1 MKSLNTFQ
9 KPLLNLMIALLTIML
24 PSMTFGQTE
33 GSGNVQKQNRSLP
46 PFTQIE
52 VGSAF
57 TVKLNQGEPNVIIET
72 DDNLNNL
79 IETLVDNGV
88 LTINSSGIKNPT
100 SLKVYITAPDITNIE
115 LSGAARV
122 ESTGVLNFPKLNLSA
137 SGASRANLE
146 LNTEELNTEVSGAS
160 RVTLKG
166 YAANHNSEVSG
177 ASSVNAMM
185 LKTITTTSEVSGAA
199 RMSVYAKT
207 QLITDITAAGTL
219 TYFDNPDIKKLKQSG
234 ESIINLNNPDDAMPV
249 IVEEEGN
256 KEEYDNFG
264 IKVFED
270 GDSTNVKVGKI
281 LNVEVSED
289 DETKIDIGNHQ
300 LEIDDEGNVTFKKNS
315 KEKYDGHWGGVEI
328 GINGLLSSD
337 NSFNMEP
344 GYEFLDQKMEKSINL
359 DLNLFEQNYNIINEN
374 FGFTTGLGLEWNNY
388 RFKDNAVLYNLN
400 DTLRGFLDTDVNK
413 EFIKSKLVT
422 TYLTLPVMFEF
433 QTNHFSKSN
442 SFHIG
447 VGLLNGLRIGTHTK
461 AITENGKRATDKNY
475 GASSM
480 NPFKVDLMA
489 RIGWG
494 KVNLYGKY
502 SLTELF
508 KEGRG
513 PELTPF
519 SIGICLVNW

>member
-1 MKSLNTFQ
+1 MKSQNTFQ
-9 KPLLNLMIALLTIML
+9 KPWLNMIIALLTIFL
-24 PSMTFGQTE
+24 PFMTFGQTE
-33 GSGNVQKQNRSLP
+33 GSGNIQKQSRSLP
-46 PFTQIE
+46 PFTKIE

-72 DDNLNNL
+72 DDNLSDL

-88 LTINSSGIKNPT
+88 LSINSSGIKNPT
-100 SLKVYITAPDITNIE
+100 SLKVYITAPDITSIE

-122 ESTGVLNFPKLNLSA
+122 ESIGVLNYPKLYLST

-146 LNTEELNTEVSGAS
+146 LNTEELVTEASGAS
-160 RVTLKG
+160 RVTLQG
-166 YAANHNSEVSG
+166 YATNHHSEVSG

-185 LKTITTTSEVSGAA
+185 LKTITTTAEVSGAA
-199 RMSVYAKT
+199 RMSIYAKT
-207 QLITDITAAGTL
+207 QINSDVTSAGTL

-234 ESIINLNNPDDAMPV
+234 ESVINLNNPDDAMPTV
-249 IVEEEGN
+249 VEEEGN
-256 KEEYDNFG
+256 KEEYDNYG
-264 IKVFED
+264 IKVFDD
-270 GDSTNVKVGKI
+270 GDSTNVKIGKI
-281 LNVEVSED
+281 INVEVNED
-289 DETKIDIGNHQ
+289 DNTKIDIGNHE
-300 LEIDDEGNVTFKKNS
+300 LEIDDEGNVKFKKNS

-337 NSFNMEP
+337 NSLNMES
-344 GYEFLDQKMEKSINL
+344 GYEYLDQKMEKSINF
-359 DLNLFEQNYNIINEN
+359 DLNLFEQNFNIINEN

-400 DTLRGFLDTDVNK
+400 DTLRGYLSTDLDK

-422 TYLTLPVMFEF
+422 TYVTLPVMFEF

-442 SFHIG
+442 SFHVG
-447 VGLLNGLRIGTHTK
+447 VGLLSGLRIGTHTK
-461 AITENGKRATDKNY
+461 AITENGKRATDKNF

-494 KVNLYGKY
+494 KINLYGKY

-519 SIGICLVNW
+519 SVGICLVNW